1 MHPDHL
7 VVLVNGLPAAGKST
21 LAPPLAEAL
30 GLPLFSKD
38 VIKETHADVF
48 GASPPDDRSQRDWNR
63 LFGRAA
69 SETLWALLA
78 YASRGAVLESSWRA
92 DVRSFAADGL
102 ARAGASRV
110 IEVWCSVPQDVAW
123 KRDRD
128 RWPTRHPIHGARM
141 TGDEMATMEAHAE
154 PLGFG
159 PVIRVDTTKPADVPA
174 LADQIT
180 SEATRLTAI
189 EHQAPAS

>member
-7 VVLVNGLPAAGKST
+7 VVLVNGMPAAGKST
-21 LAPPLAEAL
+21 LAPPLAAEL

-48 GASPPDDRSQRDWNR
+48 GASPPDGRPQRDWNR

-69 SETLWALLA
+69 SETMWALLA

-92 DVRSFAADGL
+92 DVRTFAADGL
-102 ARAGASRV
+102 ARAGAKRV
-110 IEVWCSVPQDVAW
+110 VEVWCDVPQELAW
-123 KRDRD
+123 QRFRDR
-128 RWPTRHPIHGARM
+128 RPTRHPIHGAPM
-141 TGDEMATMEAHAE
+141 TDDEMTEMEGHAE

-159 PVIRVDTTKPADVPA
+159 PVIRVDTTRPVDVPA
-174 LADQIT
+174 LAARI
-180 SEATRLTAI
+180 
-189 EHQAPAS
+189 ASC